1 MEKTGWQREV
11 GEQVTAHYCGQIVT
25 GNITD
30 KRVAYGNYVKIYLE
44 VPAGFDMYGVTRF
57 ECVVTEKEII

>member
-25 GNITD
+25 GTITETGEERW
-30 KRVAYGNYVKIYLE
+30 KTLSKTSKISCS
-44 VPAGFDMYGVTRF
+44 T
-57 ECVVTEKEII
+57 